1 MRLLVWRALARAA
14 VLESI
19 RRKDLWVVA
28 ILGFLIIAS
37 AGTLGLFGFSGLES
51 FAKDL
56 AVTVLGMFS
65 AIVAVLTS
73 CRMLPEE
80 IRNRT
85 LYPLLARP
93 ISRFDLVFGKFLG
106 AVAVT
111 WIGFVMLAA
120 MSALA
125 LSMFHVRFE
134 AVMLQYVMLK
144 MLGLAVLCAVGVTF
158 SAFMTPSAAA
168 TLAFVFAFGSG
179 VMIRALV
186 MAGEA
191 NAALKP
197 VFFALNAILPQ
208 FGLFDLGSR
217 VAHEGWSPVG
227 MWVVGVLLGYA
238 FLYSGAMLTLV
249 WLRFRRQAI

>member
-1 MRLLVWRALARAA
+1 MKFVVWRSLARAA

-37 AGTLGLFGFSGLES
+37 AGTLGLFGFGGLES

-56 AVTVLGMFS
+56 AVTVLGIFS
-65 AIVAVLTS
+65 TIVAVLTS

-111 WIGFVMLAA
+111 WIGFLMLGA

-134 AVMLQYVMLK
+134 IVMLQYVVLK
-144 MLGLAVLCAVGVTF
+144 MLGLAVLCAVGIAF

-168 TLAFVFAFGSG
+168 TLAFIFAFGSG

-186 MAGEA
+186 MAGQA
-191 NAALKP
+191 SPQLQP
-197 VFFALNAILPQ
+197 VLLSLNALLPQ
-208 FGLFDLGSR
+208 FGLFDVGSR
-217 VAHEGWSPVG
+217 VANEGWPPVG
-227 MWVVGVLLGYA
+227 LWVVGVLLGYA
-238 FLYSGAMLTLV
+238 VLYSGAMLALA

>member
-1 MRLLVWRALARAA
+1 VKLAVWRALARAA

-37 AGTLGLFGFSGLES
+37 AGALGLFGFSGLES

-56 AVTVLGMFS
+56 AVTVLSIFS
-65 AIVAVLTS
+65 TIVGVMTS

-93 ISRFDLVFGKFLG
+93 ISRFDLILGKFLG

-111 WIGFVMLAA
+111 WIGFLMLAA

-134 AVMLQYVMLK
+134 LVMAQYLLLK
-144 MLGLAVLCAVGVTF
+144 MLGLAVLCAVGVAF

-168 TLAFVFAFGSG
+168 TLGFVLAFGSSL
-179 VMIRALV
+179 MIRALV
-186 MAGEA
+186 MAGQA
-191 NAALKP
+191 NSGLQP
-197 VFFALNAILPQ
+197 VFQTLNAVLPQ
-208 FGLFDLGSR
+208 FALFDLGSR
-217 VAHEGWSPVG
+217 VANEGWPPVG
-227 MWVVGVLLGYA
+227 LWVVGVLVGYA
-238 FLYSGAMLTLV
+238 LLYSGAMLALG